1 LLTARS
7 GEVDRIMGLETGA
20 DDYIVKPF
28 SLGEFLA
35 RVRAVLRRATPEVSA
50 RLEANDLSLDLI
62 GRRAYRGEQELRLSH
77 KEFDLLAAL
86 IRNVGTALSRDRLL
100 QQVWGYDFPG
110 DTRTV
115 DVHIRW
121 LREKIEAD
129 PADPKRIVTV
139 RGVGYR
145 FEA

>member
-1 LLTARS
+1 
-7 GEVDRIMGLETGA
+7 MGLETGA

-35 RVRAVLRRATPEVSA
+35 RVRAVLRRAAPEVNA
-50 RLEANDLSLDLI
+50 KLEAGDLSLDLI
-62 GRRAYRGEQELRLSH
+62 GRKAYRSEEELRLSH

-86 IRNVGTALSRDRLL
+86 IKNTGTALSRDRLL
-100 QQVWGYDFPG
+100 QEVWGYDFPG

-121 LREKIEAD
+121 LREKVEEDA
-129 PADPKRIVTV
+129 AEPKHIVTV

-145 FEA
+145 FE